1 MLVQFAFTS
10 HMASIAAFIDIWSD
24 EWGVT
29 LSGNHSIHYWTCSQ
43 LLSHVVINIVINVP
57 WHDCPSPMYPSVQV
71 QLWEPLVFVHF
82 AFTSQTWILSLH
94 SSTSVN
100 KSVRNDHDQS
110 DDHEDDVGWWWLIVG
125 NDVDDDLFWFI
136 LFLSDSQKYL
146 HNIV

>member
-1 MLVQFAFTS
+1 MYLDMIVHPQC
-10 HMASIAAFIDIWSD
+10 
-24 EWGVT
+24 
-29 LSGNHSIHYWTCSQ
+29 IHP
-43 LLSHVVINIVINVP
+43 L
-57 WHDCPSPMYPSVQV
+57 QV

-125 NDVDDDLFWFI
+125 NNVDDDLFWFI

>member
-1 MLVQFAFTS
+1 MYLDMIVHPQC
-10 HMASIAAFIDIWSD
+10 
-24 EWGVT
+24 
-29 LSGNHSIHYWTCSQ
+29 IHP
-43 LLSHVVINIVINVP
+43 L
-57 WHDCPSPMYPSVQV
+57 QV

-125 NDVDDDLFWFI
+125 NDVDDDLVYFI
-136 LFLSDSQKYL
+136 FVWQSKISA
-146 HNIV
+146 

>member
-1 MLVQFAFTS
+1 MYLDMIVHPQC
-10 HMASIAAFIDIWSD
+10 
-24 EWGVT
+24 
-29 LSGNHSIHYWTCSQ
+29 IH
-43 LLSHVVINIVINVP
+43 P
-57 WHDCPSPMYPSVQV
+57 
-71 QLWEPLVFVHF
+71 
-82 AFTSQTWILSLH
+82 FTSQTWILSLH